1 MKNQIKLVLFDL
13 DGVLINSI
21 FNMKF
26 CWDKVNKKYHLN
38 IPFEKYYNF
47 IGIPFNNILK
57 NLRITKSLHQF
68 ISKYY
73 SVNSSK
79 NINKIKL
86 YPYVK
91 KTIQILNKKKIILG
105 IVTSK
110 DFARSKKIIKKFD
123 LRIKNLYSP
132 NKYLRGKP
140 HPDQLLLALKLNK
153 VLPKNTIFVGDT
165 KYDYLASKKAKIPFV
180 FASYG
185 YGVKS
190 TSYNRSI
197 SKLSDLLNFL

>member
-1 MKNQIKLVLFDL
+1 MKNKIKLVLFDL

-21 FNMKF
+21 SNMKF
-26 CWDKVNKKYHLN
+26 SWDKVNEKYRLK
-38 IPFEKYYNF
+38 IPFKKYYNF
-47 IGIPFNNILK
+47 IGIPFNDILK
-57 NLRITKSLHQF
+57 NLGIKKNLHSLIF
-68 ISKYY
+68 KYY
-73 SVNSSK
+73 SLHSSK

-86 YPYVK
+86 YPNVK
-91 KTIQILNKKKIILG
+91 KTVKILNKKKIILG

-110 DFARSKKIIKKFD
+110 DFARSKKILQKFN

-132 NKYLRGKP
+132 SKYLRGKP

-153 VLPKNTIFVGDT
+153 ILPKNTLFVGDT

-190 TSYNRSI
+190 AGYNRSI
-197 SKLSDLLNFL
+197 SKLDDLLNFI